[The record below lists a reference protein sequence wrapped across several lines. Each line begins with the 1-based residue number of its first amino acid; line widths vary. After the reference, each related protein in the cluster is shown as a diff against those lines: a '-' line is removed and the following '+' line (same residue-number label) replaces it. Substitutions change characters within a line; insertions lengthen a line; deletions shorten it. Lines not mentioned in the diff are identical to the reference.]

1 MLARLFL
8 LFTVTT
14 TVELVLL
21 LLVGR
26 YVSIPFTVAT
36 IVLTGFLG
44 AYLASKEGRR
54 AWRRVTQS
62 LAAGEMPAD
71 PIVQALLVLAGGLL
85 LLTPGLITDAVG
97 FSCLIPVTRG
107 WISRRVRRYF
117 SARVGITAAG
127 GVNRAGS
134 GAPTERDEEPPQAE
148 DRRSSR
154 VVDVTDQQ

>member
-21 LLVGR
+21 LLAGR
-26 YVSIPFTVAT
+26 YVSIPLTLAT
-36 IVLTGFLG
+36 IGLTGFLG
-44 AYLASKEGRR
+44 AYLAAKEGRR
-54 AWRRVTQS
+54 AWRRVARS
-62 LAAGEMPAD
+62 LTRGETPAD

-97 FSCLIPVTRG
+97 FACLIPFTRG
-107 WISRRVRRYF
+107 WLSVRVRRYF
-117 SARVGITAAG
+117 SKRVGITAAG
-127 GVNRAGS
+127 GMGTEPRAAES
-134 GAPTERDEEPPQAE
+134 GRDANSPADDER
-148 DRRSSR
+148 RRR